1 MVTALL
7 LQKEFYPTLVLDV
20 TETLPKITVIPDG
33 QTSFSLQTLIGPS
46 DTQTPFKIT
55 PGRC

>member
-7 LQKEFYPTLVLDV
+7 LQKEFYPMLVLDM
-20 TETLPKITVIPDG
+20 TESLPKSTVLPDG
-33 QTSFSLQTLIGPS
+33 QTSFSLEIPLGLS